1 MIIAAVDVFTALL
14 DALSFAFGMFWEIL
28 WALILGFALSGA
40 VQATV
45 SKEEMRRL
53 LPDDSPRSLAR
64 ATLLGAASSSCS
76 YAAVALAR
84 SLFRKGANFT
94 AAMAFQFASTNLVI
108 ELGIIMALLLGW
120 QFTLG
125 EFAGG
130 PLMIVLMALVFRAF
144 LKRGLVEEARERANR
159 GVLGRMEGHAEMDMS
174 VQEKGPPWRRLTSP
188 EGFTATAN
196 YFVMDWA
203 AIWIDIVGGLLVA
216 GALAAWVPE
225 SWWQS
230 LFLEDHATLAKF
242 WGPIVGP
249 LVAIISF
256 VCSIGNVPLAAVLW
270 NGGISFGGVLAFIFA
285 DLIVVPIL
293 DIYRKYYGWRMA
305 GFLLV
310 SFYATMAAAGL
321 IVEFVFDGLSL
332 IPSERNAKVV
342 EASVTWNY
350 TTVLNIVFL
359 ALAAVLVWRYFR
371 RGGGLE
377 MLRTMN
383 EPLAPE
389 HAHGHA

>member
-125 EFAGG
+125 EFVGG